1 MSPSQ
6 SRLVAD
12 EGGLRWSR
20 THRRPWPAS
29 WDFAFSIPWTAVN
42 EILVVSSHAGT
53 VVGLVLRDIE
63 AIDGLPAAMKR
74 RYYEQQ
80 DRVFR
85 LDLKLATTP
94 AELVDV
100 LNVYRRAAK

>member
-12 EGGLRWSR
+12 ENGLTWSR
-20 THRRPWPAS
+20 THRRPWPAA
-29 WDFAFSIPWTAVN
+29 WDFSFSIPWSAVS
-42 EILVVSSHAGT
+42 EILVVPSHTAP

-63 AIDGLPAAMKR
+63 AIDGLPPAMKR
-74 RYYEQQ
+74 RYYVQP

-85 LDLKLATTP
+85 LTLKLATAP
-94 AELVDV
+94 AELVDI
-100 LNVYRRAAK
+100 LNGYRRAAK